1 MEEKQERK
9 KYWLKLD
16 KDFLKSPQIKVIKNM
31 RNGKDYI
38 IFYLSLMLE
47 SVETVGHL
55 RFTSLVPYN
64 DEMLSAITDTNID
77 IVRSA
82 TKIFC
87 ELGMMQIFDDG
98 TIFMTEVPKITGKEC
113 ESAERVRRYRLKQQ
127 EEKDKMLQCNANV
140 TKSNAYIEEDK
151 EKDKEIRKKN
161 IEKDIEIEKEKD
173 SIFDIEKNY
182 DNKIFE
188 KFWNEYPKKISK
200 GNAEKWFKKNKPTN
214 DLVDLMIEKLKIYKE
229 TEQWKKDNGKY
240 IPYPSSWLNAK
251 GWEDEIQS
259 NNIKR
264 KYDTSIVYH
273 DKYIGDYKFDEN
285 GRRIFV

>member
-1 MEEKQERK
+1 MKEKESFILYNSFYEPIKALKNEQLGKLLRAIFNYTINGEITQDGEIMVAFMFIKNQIDRDSEKWQDERNKRKEAGRLGGIKRAINQQQKLSSKSKQCLDMLEDVKQSQANQADNVDVDVYVNVNDNDNVNDNVTTNNNIYDFIEEK
-9 KYWLKLD
+9 
-16 KDFLKSPQIKVIKNM
+16 
-31 RNGKDYI
+31 
-38 IFYLSLMLE
+38 
-47 SVETVGHL
+47 
-55 RFTSLVPYN
+55 
-64 DEMLSAITDTNID
+64 
-77 IVRSA
+77 
-82 TKIFC
+82 
-87 ELGMMQIFDDG
+87 
-98 TIFMTEVPKITGKEC
+98 
-113 ESAERVRRYRLKQQ
+113 
-127 EEKDKMLQCNANV
+127 
-140 TKSNAYIEEDK
+140 
-151 EKDKEIRKKN
+151 
-161 IEKDIEIEKEKD
+161 
-173 SIFDIEKNY
+173 Y

-273 DKYIGDYKFDEN
+273 DKYIGDYKLDEN

>member
-1 MEEKQERK
+1 MQHNFDVDIAEKYGLKEAILLNHLWFWVEKNKANEVHYYDGTYWTYNSIKAFNKLFPYLSERQINNT
-9 KYWLKLD
+9 
-16 KDFLKSPQIKVIKNM
+16 LKSLKERGIIQTGNYNKSTYDRTMWYAFTKMGVSIMQKCKMEDAKMSNGYVENVKPIPDINTDIKPDIKPCKSN
-31 RNGKDYI
+31 N
-38 IFYLSLMLE
+38 
-47 SVETVGHL
+47 T
-55 RFTSLVPYN
+55 PYN
-64 DEMLSAITDTNID
+64 PSTDESQ
-77 IVRSA
+77 
-82 TKIFC
+82 K
-87 ELGMMQIFDDG
+87 
-98 TIFMTEVPKITGKEC
+98 
-113 ESAERVRRYRLKQQ
+113 
-127 EEKDKMLQCNANV
+127 
-140 TKSNAYIEEDK
+140 
-151 EKDKEIRKKN
+151 
-161 IEKDIEIEKEKD
+161 
-173 SIFDIEKNY
+173 Y

-273 DKYIGDYKFDEN
+273 DKYIGDYKLDEN